1 MRKKMEKMKKLSK
14 LLFICIISLLLFSG
28 CSDEES
34 SLSNSTDT
42 NVEVEE
48 NSDDNSIKS
57 TKDLSSKKGELSC
70 SREATAAD
78 GITPAFN
85 YYIKYKNGNILELHA
100 IEMVMSSDQESLD
113 IYEEAYENINKNYE
127 GLKYYDTK
135 VVRDKSSVTR
145 DTVINYDKIDIDALL
160 DLEGEE
166 DNIIEDGKAKL
177 DIWLD
182 FAGKFGTTCVEK

>member
-1 MRKKMEKMKKLSK
+1 MMKKISK
-14 LLFICIISLLLFSG
+14 SLFVCFISLFIFTG
-28 CSDEES
+28 CSNDQD
-34 SLSNSTDT
+34 LVN
-42 NVEVEE
+42 NVDGE
-48 NSDDNSIKS
+48 NSSVVKEEVDNNNVKS
-57 TKDLSSKKGELSC
+57 TKDLESRKGELSC
-70 SREATAAD
+70 SREATAGD

-85 YYIKYKNGNILELHA
+85 YYIKYKNGNILELHS

-113 IYEEAYENINKNYE
+113 IYEEAYKNINKNYK

-135 VVRDKSSVTR
+135 VVRDKNSVTK

-160 DLEGEE
+160 DIEGEKN
-166 DNIIEDGKAKL
+166 NIVRDGKAKL